1 MFNKSLHYQIN
12 LLKLLSLFSGSD
24 EDDVSIISI
33 NQEIYPK
40 IMRLPAH
47 GGERHDQVIQV
58 DLEDI
63 IKDSREASELGA
75 VDIAGETRESRGG
88 VKQIKTEFK
97 EQTSNKGREV
107 ADDKRRNEAE
117 EDKINDAQVVEQRL
131 AAQTEANDG
140 SAKVPCDKSLQE
152 TDKMANQNQATLVS
166 QLDNISLTDFLNHF
180 IQKGSD
186 DGKMTTER
194 NDNLKDIASKD
205 LMDVLMGALRKSA
218 KDTNA
223 PTIPTVVSGEA
234 DEEGGSDIEDMDN
247 LLGGYSK
254 QGNSGNNLP
263 KAHEKDMQRFDSGVY
278 SVDTSMYFGAP
289 SDYV

>member
-1 MFNKSLHYQIN
+1 
-12 LLKLLSLFSGSD
+12 
-24 EDDVSIISI
+24 
-33 NQEIYPK
+33 
-40 IMRLPAH
+40 MRLPSH

-63 IKDSREASELGA
+63 IKDLHEASELGT
-75 VDIAGETRESRGG
+75 VDIAGETGESSGS
-88 VKQIKTEFK
+88 VKQIKTDFK
-97 EQTSNKGREV
+97 EQTSNKEREV

-117 EDKINDAQVVEQRL
+117 DDKINDAQVVEQRL

-152 TDKMANQNQATLVS
+152 TDQMANQDQATLVS
-166 QLDNISLTDFLNHF
+166 QLDNISLKDFLNHV
-180 IQKGSD
+180 IQNGSD

-194 NDNLKDIASKD
+194 NDTLKDIASKD

-218 KDTNA
+218 KGTNA

-234 DEEGGSDIEDMDN
+234 DEEEGSDIEDMDN

-254 QGNSGNNLP
+254 QGNFGNNLP